1 MKNFIWIILIFFAGS
16 ALAEELYFFGG
27 GFSRI
32 SRKSD
37 TFDFSRLDS
46 DLTAKES
53 ISSEKANFIAGW
65 RPDWDLSVLSPE
77 FRGLVTKHSLT
88 SSSYY
93 AEIIGIGPEL
103 RINAWGGIHGYAGY
117 NFNFIDDLI
126 VFKNHF
132 HFYDDNRRYGGYI
145 TTSTGA
151 TPSLLNQGKSH
162 PSASNFPMKST
173 PTAFLSTTAKPSDYP
188 KTGTDL
194 SPTILF
200 SISPSI
206 EI

>member
-132 HFYDDNRRYGGYI
+132 HFYDDNKLVFDI
-145 TTSTGA
+145 TF
-151 TPSLLNQGKSH
+151 N
-162 PSASNFPMKST
+162 
-173 PTAFLSTTAKPSDYP
+173 
-188 KTGTDL
+188 
-194 SPTILF
+194 
-200 SISPSI
+200 
-206 EI
+206 

>member
-32 SRKSD
+32 FQKSD
-37 TFDFSRLDS
+37 TFDFSRIDS
-46 DLTAKES
+46 DLIAKES
-53 ISSEKANFIAGW
+53 ILSEKANFIAGW

-77 FRGLVTKHSLT
+77 FRGMVTKHSLT

-93 AEIIGIGPEL
+93 AEIIGIGPDL

-117 NFNFIDDLI
+117 NFYFIDDLI

-132 HFYDDNRRYGGYI
+132 HFYDDNRRYGGYLKNI
-145 TTSTGA
+145 YWGYS
-151 TPSLLNQGKSH
+151 SLLNQGKSH

-173 PTAFLSTTAKPSDYP
+173 PIAFLSTTAKPSDYP
-188 KTGTDL
+188 KTGTD
-194 SPTILF
+194 
-200 SISPSI
+200 
-206 EI
+206 

>member
-1 MKNFIWIILIFFAGS
+1 MCIRDR
-16 ALAEELYFFGG
+16 AEELYFFGG

-103 RINAWGGIHGYAGY
+103 RSMPGEEFMDMQVII
-117 NFNFIDDLI
+117 L
-126 VFKNHF
+126 
-132 HFYDDNRRYGGYI
+132 
-145 TTSTGA
+145 TSSMT
-151 TPSLLNQGKSH
+151 
-162 PSASNFPMKST
+162 
-173 PTAFLSTTAKPSDYP
+173 
-188 KTGTDL
+188 
-194 SPTILF
+194 
-200 SISPSI
+200 
-206 EI
+206 